1 MKKKAS
7 VPHDE
12 WKIEELCADP
22 KLAAEY
28 LGQTMSE
35 VIQRRPPTIQ
45 PQLAN
50 LARCV

>member
-7 VPHDE
+7 VSYDE
-12 WKIEELCADP
+12 WMIEELRADP

-28 LGQTMSE
+28 LGQTMTE
-35 VIQRRPPTIQ
+35 VIQRRPRTMQ